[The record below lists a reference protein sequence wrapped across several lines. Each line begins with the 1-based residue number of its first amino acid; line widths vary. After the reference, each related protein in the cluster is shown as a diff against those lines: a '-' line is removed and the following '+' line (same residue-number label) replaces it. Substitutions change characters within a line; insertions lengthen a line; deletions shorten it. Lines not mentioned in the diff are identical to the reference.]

1 MKQKGNLYSLVGC
14 GVMLVAALLFDWM
27 EAFGQSIGLM
37 KMGGMSVLMRIC
49 SILLLVAPVCV
60 ALYDVKEEPQL
71 ASLKKYLS
79 FDKRIAHALPLA
91 LLLIF
96 YLFFSTD
103 KDVRTYHAG
112 LTTGFTL
119 YLIAAV
125 IVVALPFV
133 NLKGADSEG
142 TKGVNP

>member
-1 MKQKGNLYSLVGC
+1 
-14 GVMLVAALLFDWM
+14 
-27 EAFGQSIGLM
+27 M

-49 SILLLVAPVCV
+49 SILLLAPVCV

-103 KDVRTYHAG
+103 KDVKTYHVG

-125 IVVALPFV
+125 IVVALPFI
-133 NLKGADSEG
+133 NLKGADADDKKVDSQL
-142 TKGVNP
+142 